1 MIHGTLAPNQKVNAY
16 TKQPT
21 AHDLIITKRTLW
33 YTNTSYINFGS
44 ALIFLEF
51 LAKAYEDNI

>member
-1 MIHGTLAPNQKVNAY
+1 MGHWHQTKKY

-21 AHDLIITKRTLW
+21 TPDLIITKRTLW

-51 LAKAYEDNI
+51 LAKAYKDNI